1 MSKTHRIKLRHR
13 LLGGLY
19 ELIWL
24 IRGPKW
30 CRMPERSSLS
40 MSVSEMRKA
49 GLL

>member
-13 LLGGLY
+13 LLGSIY
-19 ELIWL
+19 ELIWRL
-24 IRGPKW
+24 RGPKW
-30 CRMPERSSLS
+30 CRIPERSSLA